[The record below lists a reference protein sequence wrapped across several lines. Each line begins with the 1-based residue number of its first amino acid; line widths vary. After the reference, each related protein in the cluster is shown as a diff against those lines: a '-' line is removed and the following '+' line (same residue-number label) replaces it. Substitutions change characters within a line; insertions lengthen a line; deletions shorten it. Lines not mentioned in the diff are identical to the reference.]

1 MLTKP
6 TSWML
11 VGILFICIID
21 CPASAELQSN
31 GQEAIDDFQAKSL
44 YSLHQESD
52 SHLGM
57 LQVGGETVYFPWAH
71 SSQSARPAISQS
83 ASSGKSEENILMDS
97 NNSSQMV
104 EDMRAVNSQ
113 DKRDIRYEGLQDGI
127 SGSIE
132 PVNSQEISVSGEKS
146 ENIIPDPAGNDGN
159 RQQPGNYLNIDVHDI
174 SVSAINTMKGGNAI
188 ATSNIIIE
196 PVQIIVC
203 PSEVEE
209 KLK

>member
-1 MLTKP
+1 MSTRP

-11 VGILFICIID
+11 VGLLFICIIE
-21 CPASAELQSN
+21 CQASAEQQSN
-31 GQEAIDDFQAKSL
+31 SQEAIDDFQAKSL

-71 SSQSARPAISQS
+71 SSQSARPALSQS
-83 ASSGKSEENILMDS
+83 ASSGKSEDILMDR
-97 NNSSQMV
+97 NHTTEQV
-104 EDMRAVNSQ
+104 EDMLAVNSI
-113 DKRDIRYEGLQDGI
+113 DKRDIRYEGLQKGVP
-127 SGSIE
+127 GSFG
-132 PVNSQEISVSGEKS
+132 PVNSQDISVSGEES
-146 ENIIPDPAGNDGN
+146 EGPGQSPAENNGNGP
-159 RQQPGNYLNIDVHDI
+159 QPGNYLSIDVHDI

>member
-1 MLTKP
+1 MSTRP

-11 VGILFICIID
+11 VGLLFICIIE
-21 CPASAELQSN
+21 CQASAEQQSN

-71 SSQSARPAISQS
+71 SSQSARPALSQS
-83 ASSGKSEENILMDS
+83 ASSGKSEDILMDS
-97 NNSSQMV
+97 NHTTEQV
-104 EDMRAVNSQ
+104 EDMLAVNSM
-113 DKRDIRYEGLQDGI
+113 DKRDIRYEGLQKGVP
-127 SGSIE
+127 GSFG
-132 PVNSQEISVSGEKS
+132 PVNSQDISVSGEES
-146 ENIIPDPAGNDGN
+146 EGPVQSPAEDNGGGS
-159 RQQPGNYLNIDVHDI
+159 QPVNYLSIDVHDI

>member
-1 MLTKP
+1 MSMSTKP

-11 VGILFICIID
+11 VGFLFICIIK
-21 CPASAELQSN
+21 CSASAEQQSSN
-31 GQEAIDDFQAKSL
+31 QEAFDDFQAKSL

-52 SHLGM
+52 CHWGVLKMGE
-57 LQVGGETVYFPWAH
+57 ETVYFPWAH
-71 SSQSARPAISQS
+71 SSQSAHPALLES
-83 ASSGKSEENILMDS
+83 ASSAKSESILMDS
-97 NNSSQMV
+97 NHTAQQV
-104 EDMRAVNSQ
+104 EDMLAVDSQ
-113 DKRDIRYEGLQDGI
+113 DKRDIRYEGLQKESPGQINLQD
-127 SGSIE
+127 
-132 PVNSQEISVSGEKS
+132 ISVSDEESGD
-146 ENIIPDPAGNDGN
+146 IVLDPAGNYDN
-159 RQQPGNYLNIDVHDI
+159 WQQGNYLSIDVHDI